1 MREKIIEAHLV
12 KRVKMHEGLCLKF
25 ISPSLDGVPDRII
38 LMPNG
43 KMAFA
48 EIKAMGG
55 KMRPLQVKRKR
66 QLEALGFKVYCI
78 DNPDKISRI
87 IHEVTGGDME

>member
-1 MREKIIEAHLV
+1 MREKTIEAHLV
-12 KRVKMHEGLCLKF
+12 KQVKSQGGLCLKF

-38 LMPNG
+38 LLPNG

-48 EIKAMGG
+48 ELKAPKK

-78 DNPDKISRI
+78 DNVEMMGGIISEI
-87 IHEVTGGDME
+87 QTP